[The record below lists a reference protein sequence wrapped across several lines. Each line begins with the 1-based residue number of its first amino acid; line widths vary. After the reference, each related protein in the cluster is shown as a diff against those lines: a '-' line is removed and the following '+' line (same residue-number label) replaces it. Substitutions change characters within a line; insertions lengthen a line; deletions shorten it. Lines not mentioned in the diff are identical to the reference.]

1 VVDGTLVTQVCGDDL
16 LDDLLQ
22 EILLEGLKAD
32 ILRVLSGDDNSV
44 NTKRDGGTTFLL
56 VFNGDLSLGV
66 GTKPR
71 KESTATSSSH
81 GSVQLVREDN
91 SEGHELF
98 SLVCRI
104 TEHDTLITSTVV
116 LEVTVVKTLSDI
128 GRLLLNGDEDV
139 ASLVIETLGRVIVS
153 NVADGVTDDL
163 LVVQLGVGGDF
174 TKDHDHTSL
183 RGGFATDLGVGVL
196 SEAGIELNTLFSTT
210 TSS

>member
-1 VVDGTLVTQVCGDDL
+1 MVDGTLVTQVCGDDL